1 MAIARQSRETSSLGV
16 RVGEKNLTRR
26 LWVGFFLAPH
36 LLGMAVFLIIPIVA
50 SLVLS
55 LSEWDLLTPARWV
68 GLDNYANLFSS
79 PDFWSALGHTCFFI
93 IGYLPLVLVLGLG
106 LALLMNQKLRGLI
119 FFRTAFFMPVVSA
132 WVAVALLWKWLLNP
146 RFGLVNY
153 FLGLFGI
160 QGPGWIFDPNWSL
173 PSIILA
179 SVWKDLGFVMML
191 LLAGLQAIPLEY
203 SEAAKIDGASAPRL
217 LWNITLPLLSPT
229 LFFVTVISL
238 INSFQV
244 FDQVYVMTGGG
255 PAGSSQVLVGE
266 IVNNA
271 FSYSKFGYA
280 SAMSWVLFAIIFV
293 VTVFQWV
300 LQKRFVHYQ

>member
-1 MAIARQSRETSSLGV
+1 
-16 RVGEKNLTRR
+16 
-26 LWVGFFLAPH
+26 
-36 LLGMAVFLIIPIVA
+36 
-50 SLVLS
+50 
-55 LSEWDLLTPARWV
+55 
-68 GLDNYANLFSS
+68 
-79 PDFWSALGHTCFFI
+79 
-93 IGYLPLVLVLGLG
+93 
-106 LALLMNQKLRGLI
+106 
-119 FFRTAFFMPVVSA
+119 
-132 WVAVALLWKWLLNP
+132 LWKWLLNP

>member
-1 MAIARQSRETSSLGV
+1 MAVVTRTSPKSGAGGRL
-16 RVGEKNLTRR
+16 GEKRVTRW
-26 LWVGFFLAPH
+26 LWIIFFLGPH
-36 LLGMAVFLIIPIVA
+36 LIGMSLFLILPIIA
-50 SLVLS
+50 SQVLS
-55 LSEWDLLTPARWV
+55 LAEWDLLTPPKWV
-68 GLDNYANLFSS
+68 GLDNYTALFAS
-79 PDFWSALGHTCFFI
+79 PDFWSALGHTFLFI
-93 IGYLPLVLVLGLG
+93 IGYLPVVLVLGLG
-106 LALLMNQKLRGLI
+106 LALLLNQKLRGLVL
-119 FFRTAFFMPVVSA
+119 FRLAFFMPVVSA

-146 RFGLVNY
+146 RYGLVNY
-153 FLGLFGI
+153 LIGLLGI
-160 QGPGWIFDPNWSL
+160 QGPGWIFDPGWSI

-203 SEAAKIDGASAPRL
+203 SEAARIDGANNLKL
-217 LWNITLPLLSPT
+217 LWKITLPLLSPT
-229 LFFVTVISL
+229 LFFVIVISL

-271 FSYSKFGYA
+271 FSYSRFGYA
-280 SAMSWVLFAIIFV
+280 SAMSWVLFALIFV
-293 VTVFQWV
+293 VTLVQWA